1 MRVGL
6 VRPATV
12 AGDDVRRPRL
22 ILGTVVLAVLGVAVS
37 VSVFGAG
44 RSSAAGGRLLLVP
57 QQYKSIGDA
66 VAAAKPDDF
75 ILVGP
80 GTYHEAITVKT
91 PHVTIRGVDR
101 NAVVLDGE
109 HKRTDGVYVDEANG
123 VEVDNMTAR
132 NYQRNGFWWDGVTGY
147 AGRFLTAQN
156 SVSYGVYAFDSTIG
170 EFSDDEASGHGD
182 SGFYVGQCFDCKAL
196 ITRVHSFNN
205 SLGYSGTN
213 AGGVV
218 ITDSEWDNNMAG
230 IVPNTLSSEEDYP
243 QGGKTGNT
251 ISGNNVHDNN
261 NRTAPATFA
270 IGPVNPP
277 IGIGIEIAGGW
288 NNIVQGN
295 RVRGEDHYGIALHW
309 LTTPEVGN
317 QIRSNDVKGSGKD
330 ADLSWDGVG
339 ANNCWEGNA
348 GASSYPP
355 AIETTNTCAAGGL
368 PVGGDPAS
376 GILIALNGA
385 GITEPRTPTDQ
396 PHGGAADSMPDPCA
410 GAPSGCE
417 QALSSSRA
425 APPVVVNA
433 PVTAVK
439 GSSYSSSPTT
449 PSTPASTAQIV
460 AGLQHTPTQEE
471 LATSL
476 AAALANLQQKPID
489 VRVPANGQ
497 DLVGGAALAL
507 AVLSLLLLGTAAAGW
522 LVRRPHLSTSP
533 SPSPSRSGDENRR

>member
-1 MRVGL
+1 MRRLVLVLVGIAL
-6 VRPATV
+6 
-12 AGDDVRRPRL
+12 L
-22 ILGTVVLAVLGVAVS
+22 LAVPAVPS
-37 VSVFGAG
+37 GA
-44 RSSAAGGRLLLVP
+44 SGGRLLLVP
-57 QQYKSIGDA
+57 QQYKSIGAA
-66 VAAAKPDDF
+66 VAVAKPDDF

-80 GTYHEAITVKT
+80 GTYHEAVTVKT
-91 PHVTIRGVDR
+91 PHITIRGVDR

-109 HKRTDGVYVDEANG
+109 KKRTDGVYVDGANG

-132 NYQRNGFWWDGVTGY
+132 NYQRNGFWWEGVTGY
-147 AGRFLTAQN
+147 AGRFLTAQD
-156 SVSYGVYAFDSTIG
+156 SVSYGVYAFDSTVG

-182 SGFYVGQCFDCKAL
+182 SGFYIGQCFDCKAL
-196 ITRVHSFNN
+196 ITRVHAFNN

-288 NNIVQGN
+288 NNVVEGN

-317 QIRSNDVKGSGKD
+317 QVRRNDVAHSGKD
-330 ADLSWDGVG
+330 ADLAWDGAG
-339 ANNCWEGNA
+339 ADNCWEGNA
-348 GASSYPP
+348 GASSDPP
-355 AIETTNTCAAGGL
+355 ALETTNGCAAGGS
-368 PVGGDPAS
+368 PVGGDPAT
-376 GILIALNGA
+376 GVLVALNGA
-385 GITEPRTPTDQ
+385 GITEPRSPADQ
-396 PHGGAADSMPDPCA
+396 PHGGPADPMPDPCA
-410 GAPSGCE
+410 DAPAGCRE
-417 QALSSSRA
+417 ALSSSRA
-425 APPVVVNA
+425 ATPVVVNA
-433 PVTAVK
+433 PLATVK
-439 GSSYSSSPTT
+439 GSTASGRAASPTT

-476 AAALANLQQKPID
+476 AAALANLRQRPID
-489 VRVPANGQ
+489 VRIPAAGR
-497 DLVGGAALAL
+497 DLVGGAALTMAL
-507 AVLSLLLLGTAAAGW
+507 LSLLLLGAAAAGW
-522 LVRRPHLSTSP
+522 LTRRPPPTSGT
-533 SPSPSRSGDENRR
+533 GDENRR